1 MHYLVTWDSKKRVL
15 ERYSKSPYH
24 HSNTDISIVTHS
36 SVGRLHYLKDLLE
49 RWSGPLSLAI
59 FAKWSEFSIIEDMMV
74 DIKRSNIRI
83 VLYIVDDRHPIQPN
97 DNCIYHDYNTTEGVS
112 LVCDRFNASIY
123 PINTLR
129 NLAINFIDTS
139 HFLNLDM
146 DLWPSCCLDNG
157 VSPVDGLY
165 EGLSLI
171 STFLLNQ
178 DRIAFV
184 LPAFQFTPKKR
195 AICKEVE
202 NCFNS
207 LSRYLPKD
215 KPSLLRCMR
224 NKVCQIANGFLP
236 THRFVDDDWWTFS
249 TSVQD
254 LPCIPYAIMEPYTL
268 LKRTESTPLY
278 DDNFINY
285 GYNKVQ
291 FIDELEYK
299 GYIFKVL
306 TVGFGFDIPHKP
318 SVYANMYEESW
329 KVKKVINED
338 VYKDFLYRLHQEPSR
353 KRQEICNYSS
363 ALLKYKNQF

>member
-1 MHYLVTWDSKKRVL
+1 
-15 ERYSKSPYH
+15 
-24 HSNTDISIVTHS
+24 
-36 SVGRLHYLKDLLE
+36 
-49 RWSGPLSLAI
+49 
-59 FAKWSEFSIIEDMMV
+59 MV

-97 DNCIYHDYNTTEGVS
+97 DNCIYHDYVRIFQCTDDQNTTEGVS

-146 DLWPSCCLDNG
+146 DLWPSCYLDNG

-236 THRFVDDDWWTFS
+236 THVCFLIDSHFQRFVDDDWWTFS

-299 GYIFKVL
+299 GKRWIIDLCIGYIFKVL

-318 SVYANMYEESW
+318 LV
-329 KVKKVINED
+329 
-338 VYKDFLYRLHQEPSR
+338 
-353 KRQEICNYSS
+353 SS
-363 ALLKYKNQF
+363 